1 MSLFLFLFYMHSIFK
16 ITISI
21 PAFCFHMCVWVCIK
35 EIHFCF
41 KQKMTS
47 LNLLYCF
54 TILSISALVSLPFQ
68 IKQINIVNL
77 LWVNSCLKIRNIREK
92 NCSCGKLHWIDYWKG
107 LTFVFFSHI
116 NTKATQLQYRLLM
129 LKDFLNQLA

>member
-1 MSLFLFLFYMHSIFK
+1 MGEQWAYSFSFFTCIAFFNNYINSWILLSYVCMS
-16 ITISI
+16 
-21 PAFCFHMCVWVCIK
+21 CIK
-35 EIHFCF
+35 ETHFCY

-47 LNLLYCF
+47 WNLLYCF
-54 TILSISALVSLPFQ
+54 TTFSISSLVSLLFQ

-116 NTKATQLQYRLLM
+116 NGKFLWQRLINFS
-129 LKDFLNQLA
+129 KDY